1 MTDITSSLNFLV
13 AEMDGKQVILHLVP
27 RPPLQITDDRR
38 HSLATNKFCN
48 TALLCKTVEAETHK
62 AERW

>member
-1 MTDITSSLNFLV
+1 MTDITFSPNFLV

-27 RPPLQITDDRR
+27 WSPLQTTDDRR
-38 HSLATNKFCN
+38 HTLAANKFCN
-48 TALLCKTVEAETHK
+48 VALLLKMVEAETHK